1 MKKISNWTV
10 SDTGQKAQYKTR
22 QYVMMMDYLAALGD
36 EHATIA
42 QVEAHFERQGIP
54 IGKATIYRHLEKLAA
69 QGIVRK
75 YTLDGIAGACYQYQP
90 ERTGCD
96 AHFHLK
102 CERCGRLV
110 HLDCEET
117 QAFQQHVADTH
128 GFHANYSKT
137 VIYGLCKNCQK
148 EETGNR

>member
-1 MKKISNWTV
+1 MSG
-10 SDTGQKAQYKTR
+10 TGQKAQYKTR
-22 QYVMMMDYLAALGD
+22 QYNLIMAYFAALGE
-36 EHATIA
+36 EHATIGK
-42 QVEAHFERQGIP
+42 VEAYFQDAGQP

-69 QGIVRK
+69 QGIVQK

-90 ERTGCD
+90 GHTGCD

-102 CERCGRLV
+102 CEQCGRLV

-137 VIYGLCKNCQK
+137 VIYGLCKDCQ
-148 EETGNR
+148 EEEAGKR